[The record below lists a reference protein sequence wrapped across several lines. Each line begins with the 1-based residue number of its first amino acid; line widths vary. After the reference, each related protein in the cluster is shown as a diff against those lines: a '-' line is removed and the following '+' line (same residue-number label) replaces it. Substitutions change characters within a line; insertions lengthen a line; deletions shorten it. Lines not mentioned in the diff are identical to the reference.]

1 MDETATCYL
10 NKTTDPKASF
20 DASESELRKV
30 GQKMKQDDVSTPE
43 SILTVEDMETTCTNS
58 D

>member
-10 NKTTDPKASF
+10 NKTTDSKASF

-30 GQKMKQDDVSTPE
+30 EQKMKQDDVSTPE
-43 SILTVEDMETTCTNS
+43 TVLKL
-58 D
+58 